1 MVRQLG
7 PTITVLCLRLNEATK
22 IRDFRGYL
30 QPLTPY
36 QGKVAVKRILALYW
50 GAVSERN
57 NATFFICRKH
67 RS

>member
-1 MVRQLG
+1 MVRLLG
-7 PTITVLCLRLNEATK
+7 PTITVLCLRLNKGIK

-36 QGKVAVKRILALYW
+36 QAKVAVKRIYLCIA
-50 GAVSERN
+50 AVSERN
-57 NATFFICRKH
+57 NTTFVVCERR